1 MFKLSHKSRVCALSI
16 AVLFASLL
24 ASTVVHAQRK
34 PLSLSDMK
42 ALEKSQ
48 SWQELAQSLGDL
60 PPSKRDAQWEAI
72 ATNTALQLMAKAAQS
87 KLPGDTFNMAENVLE
102 QFPQLSKNKAFMTKR
117 AEVGINGITECYKQ
131 NSWWATGCNNELT
144 RFVER
149 DPGNDNLQFAA
160 AKLLRL
166 NNRHAFGAPY
176 FEKALSKSNTP
187 ARCDD
192 PDVGLAVVSAMGL
205 PYNNDFKEQIIAA
218 QTITAKH
225 CSAQMKPLLLNIAEP
240 ATSYFVTN
248 ACPVMKKI
256 AANEPVIQKTCS

>member
-1 MFKLSHKSRVCALSI
+1 MYKLAYLSRLCAI
-16 AVLFASLL
+16 GAAVLFIGLVA
-24 ASTVVHAQRK
+24 TPMVYAQRK
-34 PLSLSDMK
+34 PLTLNDMK

-48 SWQELAQSLGDL
+48 SWQELAQSLADL

-72 ATNTALQLMAKAAQS
+72 ATNAALQLLAKAAQS
-87 KLPGDTFNMAENVLE
+87 KLPGETFNTAENVLE
-102 QFPQLSKNKAFMTKR
+102 QFPQLSKNKAFMSKR
-117 AEVGINGITECYKQ
+117 AEVGMNGIKECYNQ

-166 NNRHAFGAPY
+166 NNRHAFAAPY
-176 FEKALSKSNTP
+176 FEKALSKSNTA
-187 ARCDD
+187 ARCNDE
-192 PDVGLAVVSAMGL
+192 DVGLAVVSAMGL
-205 PYNNDFKEQIIAA
+205 PYTSDFKEQIIAA
-218 QTITAKH
+218 QAITGKH
-225 CSAQMKPLLLNIAEP
+225 CSAQMKPLLLNKAEP

-256 AANEPVIQKTCS
+256 AADEPVIQKTCS